1 MVNVFLY
8 AEKKDKVR
16 YAMET
21 YGESY
26 EQAVRRVR
34 HADAAR
40 ESYYH
45 YLTKAKGRLEKLPP
59 DLESAA
65 QWASR
70 PVRRS
75 FSSMP
80 AGKTDEGSEK
90 YGGGTRS
97 GAARRVFLTKKA
109 SHKKD
114 QKKGL
119 TFPGISGRI
128 P

>member
-1 MVNVFLY
+1 
-8 AEKKDKVR
+8 
-16 YAMET
+16 MET

-45 YLTKAKGRLEKLPP
+45 YLTKANGRLEKLPP
-59 DLESAA
+59 DLEQQPSGQAGLCGDHSPVCQQEKRMREAKNTAA
-65 QWASR
+65 APDQV
-70 PVRRS
+70 P
-75 FSSMP
+75 P
-80 AGKTDEGSEK
+80 PC
-90 YGGGTRS
+90 
-97 GAARRVFLTKKA
+97 FLTKKGVPQ
-109 SHKKD
+109 KRP
-114 QKKGL
+114 KKGL